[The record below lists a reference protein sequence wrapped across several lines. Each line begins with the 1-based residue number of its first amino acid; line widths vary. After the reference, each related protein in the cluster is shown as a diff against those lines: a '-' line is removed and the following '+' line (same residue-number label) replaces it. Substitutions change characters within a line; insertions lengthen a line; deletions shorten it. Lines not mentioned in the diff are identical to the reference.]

1 MVISIDLTTL
11 LAVGSAL
18 SLAGAAALWVFRLVD
33 DIKRATPLIVAIEGD
48 PKAEDPKARDGIARR
63 VDDAESTLED
73 HHRHW
78 RAWHRAL
85 RIMPT
90 SDEHEMVE
98 AIRRAIG
105 EGRVAPVETG
115 QHPAIQ
121 MPALPP
127 PVPRHQ
133 TPLRTP
139 IPREEGEE

>member
-18 SLAGAAALWVFRLVD
+18 TLAGGAALWIFRRVD
-33 DIKRATPLIVAIEGD
+33 DLNRVPALVVAIEGD
-48 PKAEDPKARDGIARR
+48 PKADDAKARDGHARR
-63 VDDAESTLED
+63 IDDVESTIED
-73 HHRHW
+73 HHRYW

-90 SDEHEMVE
+90 SDEHELVD
-98 AIRRAIG
+98 AIRKAIA
-105 EGRVAPVETG
+105 EGRVAETG

-133 TPLRTP
+133 TPMRTP